1 MAAISL
7 FPLKPT
13 SYIEHIF
20 TVNFILR
27 AALDLV
33 GYSYLY
39 AYLNL
44 PEFFS
49 LI

>member
-7 FPLKPT
+7 FLLKQT
-13 SYIEHIF
+13 LYIEHIF
-20 TVNFILR
+20 TVNSISR
-27 AALDLV
+27 AALDVV
-33 GYSYLY
+33 GCSYLY

-44 PEFFS
+44 HELFS